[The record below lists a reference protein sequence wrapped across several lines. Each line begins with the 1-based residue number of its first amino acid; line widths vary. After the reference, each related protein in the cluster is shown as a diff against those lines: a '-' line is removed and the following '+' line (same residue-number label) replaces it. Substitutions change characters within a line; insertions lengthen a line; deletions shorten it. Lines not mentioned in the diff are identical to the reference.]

1 MLVATAKL
9 KEVKMPIYAIDTQQL
24 EALRKATH
32 VANDAELAR
41 RMGVNKSTVSRVLSG
56 KGNPGAKFREGL
68 KDAFP
73 GLDIDTVIKRAA

>member
-9 KEVKMPIYAIDTQQL
+9 KVVKMPIYAIDTQQL

-32 VANDAELAR
+32 ITNDADLAR
-41 RMGVNKSTVSRVLSG
+41 RMGVNKSTVSRVLNG
-56 KGNPGAKFREGL
+56 KGNPGAEGL